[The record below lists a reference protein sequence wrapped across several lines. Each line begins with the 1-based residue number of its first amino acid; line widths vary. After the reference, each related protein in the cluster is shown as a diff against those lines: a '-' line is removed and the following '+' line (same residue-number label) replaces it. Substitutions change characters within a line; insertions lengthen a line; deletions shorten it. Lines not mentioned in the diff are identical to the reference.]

1 MGLPLSEG
9 VDPRT
14 FEKVS
19 GRLID
24 PERIRS
30 LVEDGFLELD
40 ERGRPRARG

>member
-1 MGLPLSEG
+1 MGPRLSEG
-9 VDPRT
+9 VDPRA

-30 LVEDGFLELD
+30 LIEDGFLERD
-40 ERGRPRARG
+40 EGGRPRARG